1 MTHHKTKILAI
12 SIIIIATLAS
22 AVARAQYEMM
32 FHSIDEQNGMSNEVV
47 TCIEVDAF
55 GYVWIGTKTGL
66 ERYDGLSFVQMSSS
80 KYKSTLN
87 TAIGNSVADIKRD
100 LEDNIWIATEK
111 GVSKFDIYTD
121 RFSFIPR
128 HGSVG
133 VVNAKSYQADNL
145 YVDNDNNTY
154 YFSQYHGLHK
164 YDPSSGS
171 FRPVFNVFFRNHEI
185 RYCHKDASD
194 CFWMLSEKEN
204 SIYKVD
210 INGETLREIPCGDLG
225 DKNPT
230 KGSYCF
236 LDNGDGNY
244 FFGGDNGLIVYDEK
258 KGVFRDFDA
267 DNIEILPTQD
277 IRSIFRDS
285 RGTYWIGSMSKG
297 LFKCAKGSRHLQEIL
312 SSPTRSPFYINSP
325 TTSDICEDKQGLVW
339 FGTWKG
345 LSYMSL
351 HPQKGFH
358 NMYSTSSAVIPE
370 KRFVSAFASHGDT
383 IAIGTYGGGII
394 FWRKGESSPLA
405 VFEAKESKGGKIAM
419 SSVHAAVFDKNGYC
433 YNGGYNRSLTRIHPD
448 LKTVD
453 EYRADRR
460 NPNALQSDHTV
471 SLLCDSK
478 NRIWVLTN
486 GDGLYLLENPEK
498 GIFRNVNKGADGS
511 SIASVWGISLA
522 EYEGKILVGT
532 YQGLSVYDPANRIY
546 TNYESDDF
554 DSTSLSHNWVV
565 NFCIDNKERIW
576 VATNAGF
583 DLFDIATGKFT
594 TYDTDCGLLSD
605 VIQGIVADDKT
616 GYLWVSTAKG
626 ISKFDPKKGVVLRTY
641 LSSDGMLA
649 DNFLQRSAFKDKD
662 GTMYFGASNGFTY
675 FNPSEIRIDSL
686 LPMPTITRLMLEYDD
701 NVRNKRQLDTILS
714 DKAPEATDRIVLDS
728 KRGKTIIIQFA
739 TLNYAGEAG
748 CKYSYML
755 QADGEPGR
763 WVDIGTRHEAVFTNL
778 DYGNYVFMIK
788 CRNADG
794 VESEV
799 RPLRITVERPFWQH
813 PLMISL
819 AALVFLGFIGVLI
832 WIRSRRN
839 KQREKDLEQTVKKR
853 TEDLVMANVTL
864 EIQKEEVEK
873 SLNSTLILN
882 DLSRQITSSF
892 DTLTIIM
899 TAYNHIKMMVKMDL
913 FAIGKYIHSNDT
925 IEFNHIYLNGQQKDP
940 VQFDIY
946 EDNTEAKCFRSNEDA
961 YSGECSNHIDAE
973 KSRFYTVDE
982 QKHGSVFVLPLR
994 ETSKPNGVLTIGCQ
1008 SKDAYT
1014 NSDRANIRMIASYL
1028 SIALEKAKDYHQLQ
1042 LKNNAIN
1049 GSIRYA
1055 KTIQDAIL
1063 VHETFIN
1070 VYFNAMIIFRPK
1082 DIVSGDFY
1090 WFKTI
1095 GADHQNPDKIFAAVI
1110 DCTGHGVPGAF
1121 MSLISNILLND
1132 IIIRN
1137 HEYEPD
1143 VILAMLDKEIVN
1155 ALNQANNNNEDGLD
1169 MALCRFDRNEA
1180 GKYHDVVYAGAKNSL
1195 YHYKAAEQKTDTI
1208 AADRISIGGFNNT
1221 IDKKFTSHHVTV
1233 QPGDALYM
1241 TSDGIIDQNNVERK
1255 RFGRVRFV
1263 KTIEY
1268 NGQLDMQ
1275 ERKQVIEENLDEFM
1289 EGVEQ
1294 RDDITIMGLKI
1305 S

>member
-1 MTHHKTKILAI
+1 MAYFRNKLLSVSIL
-12 SIIIIATLAS
+12 IIATLAS
-22 AVARAQYEMM
+22 TLARAQYETM
-32 FHSIDEQNGMSNEVV
+32 FHSIDEQNGMSNEVI

-55 GYVWIGTKTGL
+55 GYIWIGTKTGL
-66 ERYDGLSFVQMSSS
+66 ERYDGLTFVQMSSS
-80 KYKSTLN
+80 KFKSSLN
-87 TAIGNSVADIKRD
+87 TAIGNSVADIKQD
-100 LEDNIWIATEK
+100 LEGNVWIATEK

-121 RFSFIPR
+121 RFTFVPR
-128 HGSVG
+128 HGNVG
-133 VVNAKSYQADNL
+133 IVNGKSYQADNL
-145 YVDNDNNTY
+145 FVDRDNNAY

-164 YDPSSGS
+164 YDPASVT
-171 FRPVFNVFFRNHEI
+171 FRPMFAVFFRNHEI
-185 RYCHKDASD
+185 RYCHKDSTD

-204 SIYKVD
+204 TIYKVD
-210 INGETLREIPCGDLG
+210 VNGETLRTIPCGDLG
-225 DKNPT
+225 DKSPT

-236 LDNGDGNY
+236 LDNGDGTY
-244 FFGGDNGLIVYDEK
+244 LFGGDNGLIVYDENR
-258 KGVFRDFDA
+258 GVFHDFDA
-267 DNIEILPTQD
+267 DNIAILPEQD
-277 IRSIFRDS
+277 IRSLFRDS
-285 RGTYWIGSMSKG
+285 HGTLWIGTMSKG
-297 LFKCAKGSRHLQEIL
+297 LYKFENGSRTLQKIM
-312 SSPTRSPFYINSP
+312 SSSTRSPFSINSP
-325 TTSDICEDKQGLVW
+325 TTSDICEDKQGIIW

-345 LSYMSL
+345 LTYTSL
-351 HPQKGFH
+351 RSQKGFH
-358 NMYSTSSAVIPE
+358 NVYSTSSAVIPD
-370 KRFVSAFASHGDT
+370 KRFVSVFCSRGDT
-383 IAIGTYGGGII
+383 IVLGSYGGGLT
-394 FWRKGESSPLA
+394 FWRKGSPTALA
-405 VFEAKESKGGKIAM
+405 VFDAKETKGGRIAM
-419 SSVHAAVFDKNGYC
+419 SSVHAAAFDKDGYC

-448 LKTVD
+448 LKKID
-453 EYRADRR
+453 EYKTNRHD
-460 NPNALQSDHTV
+460 PNALHNDHAV
-471 SLLCDSK
+471 AILCDSK

-486 GDGLYLLENPEK
+486 GDGLYLLEDPVRGK
-498 GIFRNVNKGADGS
+498 FRNVNQGADGS
-511 SIASVWGISLA
+511 SIASVWGITLA
-522 EYEGKILVGT
+522 EYEGKILIGT
-532 YQGLSVYDPANRIY
+532 YQGLSVYDPDNRVY
-546 TNYESDDF
+546 TNYESDDN

-565 NFCIDNKERIW
+565 NFCIDGRQRIW

-605 VIQGIVADDKT
+605 VIQGIVSDDKT
-616 GYLWVSTAKG
+616 GCLWVSTAKG
-626 ISKFDPKKGVVLRTY
+626 ISKFDPKKGVVIRTY
-641 LSSDGMLA
+641 LTSDGLMA
-649 DNFLQRSAFKDKD
+649 DNFLQRSAYKDKD

-675 FNPSEIRIDSL
+675 FDPSEIRTDTL

-701 NVRNKRQLDTILS
+701 NERNKRQLDAILS
-714 DKAPEATDRIVLDS
+714 DKAPEATDRIYLDS
-728 KRGKTIIIQFA
+728 KRGRTIIIQFS
-739 TLNYAGEAG
+739 TLNYIGEAG
-748 CKYSYML
+748 NRYSYTL
-755 QADGEPGR
+755 HPEGEEGK
-763 WVDIGTRHEAVFTNL
+763 WVEIGTRHEAVFTNL

-799 RPLRITVERPFWQH
+799 RPLKITVERPLWRH

-819 AALVFLGFIGVLI
+819 AGLVLLGFIGALV
-832 WIRSRRN
+832 WIHSRRN
-839 KQREKDLEQTVKKR
+839 KQRQRNLELTVKKR

-892 DTLTIIM
+892 DALTIIM
-899 TAYNHIKMMVKMDL
+899 TAYNHIKMMVKMDF
-913 FAIGKYIHSNDT
+913 FAIGKYSPT
-925 IEFNHIYLNGQQKDP
+925 KYSLEYSYIYLNGQQLDP
-940 VQFDIY
+940 LSFDIY
-946 EDNTEAKCFRSNEDA
+946 DDNTESMCFRSNEDA
-961 YSGECSNHIDAE
+961 YSGEGSFHSDIE
-973 KSRFYTVDE
+973 KSHFHTVGG
-982 QKHGSVFVLPLR
+982 QTLGTIFVLPLR
-994 ETSKPNGVLTIGCQ
+994 EASKPNGVLTVGCVAKN
-1008 SKDAYT
+1008 SYS

-1028 SIALEKAKDYHQLQ
+1028 SIALEKAKDYRQLQ
-1042 LKNNAIN
+1042 VKNNAIN

-1095 GADHQNPDKIFAAVI
+1095 GPDHKNPEKIFAAVI

-1132 IIIRN
+1132 IIIRAR
-1137 HEYEPD
+1137 EYEPD
-1143 VILAMLDKEIVN
+1143 AILSTLDKEIVN

-1169 MALCRFDRNEA
+1169 MAICRFDRNED

-1241 TSDGIIDQNNVERK
+1241 TSDGIIDQNNMERK

-1275 ERKQVIEENLDEFM
+1275 ERKQVFEEILDEFM

>member
-1 MTHHKTKILAI
+1 MIV
-12 SIIIIATLAS
+12 ATLA
-22 AVARAQYEMM
+22 ATVARAQGELM
-32 FHSIDEQNGMSNEVV
+32 FHSVDEQNGMSNEVV
-47 TCIEVDAF
+47 TCIEIDAF
-55 GYVWIGTKTGL
+55 GYVWIGTQTGL
-66 ERYDGLSFVQMSSS
+66 ERYDGRSFVLMSSS

-100 LEDNIWIATEK
+100 LEGNIWVATEK

-121 RFSFIPR
+121 RFSFVSR
-128 HGSVG
+128 HGTVG
-133 VVNAKSYQADNL
+133 MVNSQSYQSDNL
-145 YVDNDNNTY
+145 FVDNDNNTY
-154 YFSQYHGLHK
+154 YFSSYQGLHK
-164 YDPSSGS
+164 FDPLSGT
-171 FRPVFNVFFRNHEI
+171 FRPVFTVFFRNHDI
-185 RYCHKDASD
+185 RYCHKDSAD
-194 CFWMLSEKEN
+194 CFWMLSESEN
-204 SIYKVD
+204 TIYKVD
-210 INGETLREIPCGDLG
+210 INGEVLRQISCDNLG
-225 DKNPT
+225 DRNPA
-230 KGSYCF
+230 KGSFCF
-236 LDNGDGNY
+236 LDNGDGTY
-244 FFGGDNGLIVYDEK
+244 YFGGDNGLIIYDEK
-258 KGVFRDFDA
+258 SGSFSDFDASNIDILPKQDIRCLFKDSQGTLWIGTMSKGVFRC
-267 DNIEILPTQD
+267 E
-277 IRSIFRDS
+277 
-285 RGTYWIGSMSKG
+285 
-297 LFKCAKGSRHLQEIL
+297 KGSRMLQKIV

-325 TTSDICEDKQGLVW
+325 TTADMCEDSHGLVW

-345 LSYMSL
+345 LSYTSL
-351 HPQKGFH
+351 HSQKGFH
-358 NMYSTSSAVIPE
+358 NMYSTSSAIIPE
-370 KRFVSAFASHGDT
+370 KRFVSAFAARGDT
-383 IAIGTYGGGII
+383 VAIGSYGGGIT
-394 FWRKGESSPLA
+394 FWRKGEQLPLA
-405 VFEAKESKGGKIAM
+405 VFDAKESKGGKIAM
-419 SSVHAAVFDKNGYC
+419 SSVHAAVFDKDGYC

-448 LKTVD
+448 LKKVD
-453 EYRADRR
+453 EYKTDRN
-460 NPNALQSDHTV
+460 NPNALHSDHTV

-486 GDGLYLLENPEK
+486 GDGLYLLEDPAK
-498 GIFRNVNKGADGS
+498 GIFRNVNQGVDGS
-511 SIASVWGISLA
+511 SIASVWGISLG

-532 YQGLSVYDPANRIY
+532 YQGLSIYDPDRRIY
-546 TNYESDDF
+546 TNYESNDY
-554 DSTSLSHNWVV
+554 DSTTLSHNWVV
-565 NFCIDNKERIW
+565 NFCVDNKKRIW

-583 DLFDIATGKFT
+583 DLFDINTGKFI

-605 VIQGIVADDKT
+605 VIQGLVYDDKT
-616 GYLWVSTAKG
+616 GTLWVSTAKG
-626 ISKFDPKKGVVLRTY
+626 ISQFDPQKGVVKRTF
-641 LSSDGMLA
+641 LTSDGILA
-649 DNFLQRSAFKDKD
+649 DNFLQRSAFKDNS

-675 FNPSEIRIDSL
+675 FNPSEIHADSL

-701 NVRNKRQLDTILS
+701 NEKNKRQLDTILS
-714 DKAPEATDRIVLDS
+714 DKAPEATGEIVLDS
-728 KRGKTIIIQFA
+728 KRGRTIIIQFT
-739 TLNYAGEAG
+739 TLNYIGEAG
-748 CKYSYML
+748 NKYSYML
-755 QADGEPGR
+755 LSEGEPNK

-778 DYGNYVFMIK
+778 DYGKYVFMIK
-788 CRNADG
+788 SRNADG

-799 RPLRITVERPFWQH
+799 RPLTIIVERPLWRH

-819 AALVFLGFIGVLI
+819 AVLVLLGFVGVLI

-839 KQREKDLEQTVKKR
+839 KRREKDLEQTVKKR

-913 FAIGKYIHSNDT
+913 FAIGKYIHSRDA
-925 IEFNHIYLNGQQKDP
+925 IEFNYIYLNGQQVDP
-940 VQFDIY
+940 VEIDIY
-946 EDNTEAKCFRSNEDA
+946 DECTEAMCFRSNDDA
-961 YSGECSNHIDAE
+961 YSGECSNHSDVE
-973 KSRFYTVDE
+973 KSRFYVVNE
-982 QKHGSVFVLPLR
+982 QKFGSLFVLPLR
-994 ETSKPNGVLTIGCQ
+994 EASKPNGVLTVGCQ
-1008 SKDAYT
+1008 SKNAYS

-1028 SIALEKAKDYHQLQ
+1028 SIALEKAKDYRQLQ

-1095 GADHQNPDKIFAAVI
+1095 GPDHKNPEKIFAAVI

-1137 HEYEPD
+1137 HQYEPD
-1143 VILAMLDKEIVN
+1143 VILATLDKEIVN

-1169 MALCRFDRNEA
+1169 MALCRFDRNED
-1180 GKYHDVVYAGAKNSL
+1180 GKYRDVVYAGAKNSL
-1195 YHYKAAEQKTDTI
+1195 YHYQAAEQKTDTI
-1208 AADRISIGGFNNT
+1208 AADRISIGGFNN
-1221 IDKKFTSHHVTV
+1221 INDKKFTSHRVIL

-1241 TSDGIIDQNNVERK
+1241 TSDGIIDQNNIERK

-1275 ERKQVIEENLDEFM
+1275 ERKQLIEESLDEFM